1 MAIHSGWA
9 DIKDKRPP
17 VPAETRSVIVQGF
30 SLAQLIYDLRT
41 EVGLSQCELAQRQS
55 R

>member
-1 MAIHSGWA
+1 MAIHSRWA

-41 EVGLSQCELAQRQS
+41 EVGLSQRELAQRQS